1 MIVKFHPRGRGGGAG
16 PVDYLLGKDRQREG
30 ASVLQGKPEE
40 VRELI
45 DASPYAKKYT
55 SGVLSFAE
63 QDLPPGQREKLM
75 ASFERVLMPG
85 LDKDQY
91 SVLWVEH
98 QDKGRLELNFL
109 IPNTEL
115 LTGRRLQ
122 PYYDRA
128 DRPRIDAWQ
137 TIVNGRLGLHDPNA
151 PENRRALVTPS
162 ALPEKKQEAAQA
174 ITRGLLALASSGE
187 LKTRQ
192 DVTETLERAG
202 FEVVRTTK
210 SSISIADPD
219 GGRNIRLK
227 GAIYEQ
233 SFNAGE
239 GLRAEIESAAADYRR
254 DAESRIQRARE
265 VCQSGTERK
274 REENQRRHPRPRP
287 EAVLI
292 HEPAHER
299 HGAYGQPD
307 VADHRPGFRPADRIE
322 RGHSVVAE
330 SADTR
335 QLHEYPGTE
344 GRTAEAERA
353 DVGREIPRG
362 QPGALSGAAGRR
374 ESGHELD
381 VRQRQEERHQTG
393 AGVERH
399 DGAGKAVVE
408 RIRAATA
415 GLLEKAGRV
424 GERLRGMADDVWSYA
439 TGERGAERAC
449 HGLEQA
455 GAEFERAAAPLVKQL
470 NAVELRLHN
479 QEVERQHQKELALK
493 NSLKS
498 KSLDSPSLG

>member
-16 PVDYLLGKDRQREG
+16 PVDYLLGKDRQRDG

-45 DASPYAKKYT
+45 DASPYVKKYT

-63 QDLPPGQREKLM
+63 KDLPPGQREKLM

-115 LTGRRLQ
+115 LTGKRLQ

-137 TIVNGRLGLHDPNA
+137 TIVNGSLGLHDPNA

-162 ALPEKKQEAAQA
+162 ALPEAKQEAAQA
-174 ITRGLLALASSGE
+174 ITRGLLSLASSGE

-192 DVTETLERAG
+192 DVTEALESAG

-219 GGRNIRLK
+219 GGRHIRLK

-287 EAVLI
+287 EAVLS

-299 HGAYGQPD
+299 DAAHGQPD
-307 VADHRPGFRPADRIE
+307 VADHRPGLSAADRIE
-322 RGHSVVAE
+322 RGHSVVAGA
-330 SADTR
+330 ADTR
-335 QLHEYPGTE
+335 QLHEHPG
-344 GRTAEAERA
+344 AERRA
-353 DVGREIPRG
+353 GETERPDVGREVPGR
-362 QPGALSGAAGRR
+362 QPGALSGAAGGR
-374 ESGHELD
+374 ESGYELD
-381 VRQRQEERHQTG
+381 VRQRHEDRHQTG
-393 AGVERH
+393 TGVEQH
-399 DGAGKAVVE
+399 DGAGKTVAE

-439 TGERGAERAC
+439 TGERGAERAR

-455 GAEFERAAAPLVKQL
+455 GAEFERAAAPVVERL
-470 NAVELRLHN
+470 NAIEWQQQQEKEVQHRKSL
-479 QEVERQHQKELALK
+479 EVEYSHKQRRH
-493 NSLKS
+493 NG
-498 KSLDSPSLG
+498 PTLG

>member
-30 ASVLQGKPEE
+30 ATVLQGKPEE

-45 DASPYAKKYT
+45 DASPYVKKYT

-63 QDLPPGQREKLM
+63 ADLPPGQREKMM

-91 SVLWVEH
+91 SILWEEH
-98 QDKGRLELNFL
+98 ADKGRLELNFL

-137 TIVNGRLGLHDPNA
+137 TVVNGRLGLHDPNA

-162 ALPEKKQEAAQA
+162 GLPKTKQEAAEA
-174 ITRGLLALASSGE
+174 ITRGLLSLASSGE
-187 LKTRQ
+187 LKSRQ
-192 DVTETLERAG
+192 DVTEALEGAG

-239 GLRAEIESAAADYRR
+239 GLRAAIESAAEEYRR
-254 DAESRIQRARE
+254 DAESRIQRARA

-274 REENQRRHPRPRP
+274 REENQRRHQRPRA
-287 EAVLI
+287 EY
-292 HEPAHER
+292 ERGDGEKPAER
-299 HGAYGQPD
+299 
-307 VADHRPGFRPADRIE
+307 VADEWADMAHNPDGVSAADRHE
-322 RGHSVVAE
+322 RGHSVVAGA
-330 SADTR
+330 ADNR
-335 QLHEYPGTE
+335 KLPDYS
-344 GRTAEAERA
+344 RSEAHAGHAVREEQWRA
-353 DVGREIPRG
+353 ADNMRGREAALRPGEPGSGSVRRG
-362 QPGALSGAAGRR
+362 F
-374 ESGHELD
+374 ELD
-381 VRQRQEERHQTG
+381 DPGGEIE
-393 AGVERH
+393 H
-399 DGAGKAVVE
+399 DGTGKAVAE

-415 GLLEKAGRV
+415 GLLAKAGRI
-424 GERLRGMADDVWSYA
+424 GERLRGMAEHVWAYA
-439 TGERGAERAC
+439 TGERGAERARV
-449 HGLEQA
+449 GLEHA
-455 GAEFERAAAPLVKQL
+455 GAEFKRAAAPLVREL
-470 NAVELRLHN
+470 NAIELRQRENEYQKTL
-479 QEVERQHQKELALK
+479 ELERQPQKTYRGPTL
-493 NSLKS
+493 
-498 KSLDSPSLG
+498 

>member
-16 PVDYLLGKDRQREG
+16 PVDYLLGKDRKRDG

-45 DASPYAKKYT
+45 DASLYAKKYT

-63 QDLPPGQREKLM
+63 QELPPGQREKLM

-109 IPNTEL
+109 IPNIEL

-128 DRPRIDAWQ
+128 DRTRIDAWQ

-151 PENRRALVTPS
+151 PENRQALVTPS
-162 ALPEKKQEAAQA
+162 ALPEAKQEAAQT
-174 ITRGLLALASSGE
+174 ITRGLLALALSGE

-192 DVTETLERAG
+192 DVTEALESAG

-239 GLRAEIESAAADYRR
+239 GIRAEIESAAADYRR

-287 EAVLI
+287 EAVLS

-299 HGAYGQPD
+299 DAAHGQPD
-307 VADHRPGFRPADRIE
+307 VADHRPGVRATDRLE
-322 RGHSVVAE
+322 RGYSLVAGA
-330 SADTR
+330 ADAR
-335 QLHEYPGTE
+335 QLHEHPGAE
-344 GRTAEAERA
+344 GHAGETERA
-353 DVGREIPRG
+353 DVGREVPGR
-362 QPGALSGAAGRR
+362 QPGALSGAAERR
-374 ESGHELD
+374 ENGHELD
-381 VRQRQEERHQTG
+381 IRQRQEERHQTG
-393 AGVERH
+393 AGVDQY
-399 DGAGKAVVE
+399 DGAGKSVAE

-439 TGERGAERAC
+439 TGERGAERARY
-449 HGLEQA
+449 GLEQA
-455 GAEFERAAAPLVKQL
+455 GADFERATAPVVERL
-470 NAVELRLHN
+470 NAVELQQR
-479 QEVERQHQKELALK
+479 QERAAQHQKALELERSQRQRTY
-493 NSLKS
+493 NG
-498 KSLDSPSLG
+498 PSL

>member
-16 PVDYLLGKDRQREG
+16 PVDYLLGKDRNRDG

-63 QDLPPGQREKLM
+63 QDLAPGQREKLM

-109 IPNTEL
+109 VPNMEL

-162 ALPEKKQEAAQA
+162 ALPETKQEAAQA

-192 DVTETLERAG
+192 DVTEALESAG

-265 VCQSGTERK
+265 VCKSGTERK
-274 REENQRRHPRPRP
+274 REENQRRHPRSRP
-287 EAVLI
+287 EAVLS

-299 HGAYGQPD
+299 DAAHGQPD
-307 VADHRPGFRPADRIE
+307 VADHRAGVRPVDRLE
-322 RGHSVVAE
+322 RGHSVVAGA
-330 SADTR
+330 ADTGE
-335 QLHEYPGTE
+335 LHDHPGAE
-344 GRTAEAERA
+344 GRAGEAEREN
-353 DVGREIPRG
+353 VGREVPGR
-362 QPGALSGAAGRR
+362 QPGTLSGAAGGR

-393 AGVERH
+393 AGVEQH
-399 DGAGKAVVE
+399 DGAGKTVAE

-415 GLLEKAGRV
+415 GLLEKAGRM
-424 GERLRGMADDVWSYA
+424 GECLRGMADDVWSYA
-439 TGERGAERAC
+439 TGERGAERAR

-455 GAEFERAAAPLVKQL
+455 GTEFERAAAPVVVKL
-470 NAVELRLHN
+470 NGIEAHREQARAS
-479 QEVERQHQKELALK
+479 QHQKAPELER
-493 NSLKS
+493 SQRQRTY
-498 KSLDSPSLG
+498 DGPSL

>member
-1 MIVKFHPRGRGGGAG
+1 
-16 PVDYLLGKDRQREG
+16 
-30 ASVLQGKPEE
+30 
-40 VRELI
+40 
-45 DASPYAKKYT
+45 
-55 SGVLSFAE
+55 
-63 QDLPPGQREKLM
+63 
-75 ASFERVLMPG
+75 
-85 LDKDQY
+85 
-91 SVLWVEH
+91 VEH
-98 QDKGRLELNFL
+98 RDKGRLELNFL

-115 LTGRRLQ
+115 LTGKRLQ

-162 ALPEKKQEAAQA
+162 ALPEAKQEAAQA

-192 DVTETLERAG
+192 DVTEALESAG

-265 VCQSGTERK
+265 VCQSGIERK

-287 EAVLI
+287 EAVLS

-299 HGAYGQPD
+299 HGAHGQPD
-307 VADHRPGFRPADRIE
+307 VADHCPGVRVSDRLR
-322 RGHSVVAE
+322 RGHSLVAGA
-330 SADTR
+330 ADTR
-335 QLHEYPGTE
+335 QLHEHPGAE
-344 GRTAEAERA
+344 GSAGEAERT
-353 DVGREIPRG
+353 DVGRELPGR

-374 ESGHELD
+374 EGRHELD

-393 AGVERH
+393 AGVEQH
-399 DGAGKAVVE
+399 DGAGKTVAE

-424 GERLRGMADDVWSYA
+424 GERLRGMADDVWAYA
-439 TGERGAERAC
+439 TGERGTERARY
-449 HGLEQA
+449 GLEQA
-455 GAEFERAAAPLVKQL
+455 GAEFERAAAPVVERL
-470 NAVELRLHN
+470 NAIEWQQQQEKEVQHRKSL
-479 QEVERQHQKELALK
+479 EVEYSHKQRRH
-493 NSLKS
+493 NG
-498 KSLDSPSLG
+498 PTLG

>member
-16 PVDYLLGKDRQREG
+16 PVDYLLGKDRQRDG
-30 ASVLQGKPEE
+30 ATVLQGKPEE

-45 DASPYAKKYT
+45 DASRYAKKYT

-63 QDLPPGQREKLM
+63 EDLSPGQREKLM

-98 QDKGRLELNFL
+98 RDKGRLELNFL

-162 ALPEKKQEAAQA
+162 ALPEEKQEAAHA
-174 ITRGLLALASSGE
+174 ITRGLLVLASSGE

-192 DVTETLERAG
+192 DVTEALESAG

-210 SSISIADPD
+210 CSISIADPE

-239 GLRAEIESAAADYRR
+239 GLRAEIESSAADYRR
-254 DAESRIQRARE
+254 DAESRLQRARE

-287 EAVLI
+287 EAVLS

-307 VADHRPGFRPADRIE
+307 VADHRPGVRPADRLK
-322 RGHSVVAE
+322 RGHSVVAGA
-330 SADTR
+330 ADTR
-335 QLHEYPGTE
+335 QLHEHQGSEEHAGHIVREEQRRAAYDLRRTETPLREGEPGS
-344 GRTAEAERA
+344 GPIR
-353 DVGREIPRG
+353 RG
-362 QPGALSGAAGRR
+362 F
-374 ESGHELD
+374 ELD
-381 VRQRQEERHQTG
+381 DTG
-393 AGVERH
+393 GEIAH
-399 DGAGKAVVE
+399 DGTGKTVAE

-439 TGERGAERAC
+439 TGERGAERAR

-455 GAEFERAAAPLVKQL
+455 GAEFERSAAPVVVRL
-470 NAVELRLHN
+470 NGIEADREQKRAV
-479 QEVERQHQKELALK
+479 QHQKTLEIER
-493 NSLKS
+493 SQRQRTYHG
-498 KSLDSPSLG
+498 PSL

>member
-1 MIVKFHPRGRGGGAG
+1 MIVKFHPRGRGSGAG
-16 PVDYLLGKDRQREG
+16 PVDYLLGKDRQRDG

-162 ALPEKKQEAAQA
+162 ALPETKQEAAQA

-192 DVTETLERAG
+192 DVTEALESAG

-287 EAVLI
+287 EAVLS
-292 HEPAHER
+292 HESAHER
-299 HGAYGQPD
+299 DGAHGQPD
-307 VADHRPGFRPADRIE
+307 VADHRAGLRTVDSRQLRHP
-322 RGHSVVAE
+322 VVAGKP
-330 SADTR
+330 DTR
-335 QLHEYPGTE
+335 QLCEHPGAE
-344 GRTAEAERA
+344 GCAGEAEREN
-353 DVGREIPRG
+353 VGRAVPAG
-362 QPGALSGAAGRR
+362 QPGAFSGTAGGR

-381 VRQRQEERHQTG
+381 VRQRREDRHQTG
-393 AGVERH
+393 TGVEQH
-399 DGAGKAVVE
+399 DGAGKTAAE

-439 TGERGAERAC
+439 TGERCAERAR

-455 GAEFERAAAPLVKQL
+455 GAEFERAAAPVVVRL
-470 NAVELRLHN
+470 NGIEAHRE
-479 QEVERQHQKELALK
+479 QERAAQHQKALALERSPRQRTY
-493 NSLKS
+493 NG
-498 KSLDSPSLG
+498 PSL

>member
-1 MIVKFHPRGRGGGAG
+1 MADKRSKMLTMWVIVKFHPRGRGGGAG

-30 ASVLQGKPEE
+30 ARVLQGKPEE

-63 QDLPPGQREKLM
+63 KDLPPGQREKLM

-98 QDKGRLELNFL
+98 QDKGRLVLNFL

-137 TIVNGRLGLHDPNA
+137 TIVNGSLGLHDPNA

-162 ALPEKKQEAAQA
+162 ALPEAKQEAAQA
-174 ITRGLLALASSGE
+174 ITRSLLALASAGE

-192 DVTETLERAG
+192 EVTEALESAG

-210 SSISIADPD
+210 SSISISIADPD

-239 GLRAEIESAAADYRR
+239 GLRAEIESAAAEYRR

-287 EAVLI
+287 EAVLS

-299 HGAYGQPD
+299 DAAHGQPD
-307 VADHRPGFRPADRIE
+307 VADHRAGLRPANRFE

-330 SADTR
+330 SADKTGISEQISVESLRHSPGCMAMQQGEIYLTR
-335 QLHEYPGTE
+335 NA
-344 GRTAEAERA
+344 RF
-353 DVGREIPRG
+353 
-362 QPGALSGAAGRR
+362 SG
-374 ESGHELD
+374 EF
-381 VRQRQEERHQTG
+381 
-393 AGVERH
+393 
-399 DGAGKAVVE
+399 
-408 RIRAATA
+408 TA
-415 GLLEKAGRV
+415 GFTGLTLLSR
-424 GERLRGMADDVWSYA
+424 
-439 TGERGAERAC
+439 
-449 HGLEQA
+449 
-455 GAEFERAAAPLVKQL
+455 
-470 NAVELRLHN
+470 
-479 QEVERQHQKELALK
+479 
-493 NSLKS
+493 
-498 KSLDSPSLG
+498 